1 MKFKNIII
9 SIGVI
14 VLTVVIVFSMG
25 CQNQPTGPETDFL
38 NKLRISSNQTG
49 SHGGYFYTFWTDG
62 GGSVNMELGTAG
74 NYSVQW
80 SNCGNFVCGKG
91 WNPGGARNITW
102 SGSANGAQF
111 FGVYGWLQ
119 NPLVEYYIPRSG
131 GSSRGTYQADGTTY
145 TLGTEQRVNQPSIE
159 GTATFTQYFCGGGSG
174 GSVNMGE
181 HLEGWRS
188 LGMSVGSHNY
198 QIVAVEGW
206 GGSSGNAN
214 VTLTNPGDDPTTTT
228 TNGASTTT
236 TVASGGPIPEH
247 PYDYPHYTSS
257 TTTSGWWWGSGSWW
271 GSTTTAA
278 ASTTTTNGYTTT
290 TAASTTTTSSSWWGG
305 WW

>member
-1 MKFKNIII
+1 MNVK
-9 SIGVI
+9 SLTI
-14 VLTVVIVFSMG
+14 VTGVVILVSIIAFSMG
-25 CQNQPTGPETDFL
+25 CQNQPTGPEADFRSDMGGRF
-38 NKLRISSNQTG
+38 RISSNQTG
-49 SHGGYFYTFWTDG
+49 SHGGYFYSFWTDG

-74 NYSVQW
+74 NYSVEW

-159 GTATFTQYFCGGGSG
+159 GTATFTQYFCGGGG
-174 GSVNMGE
+174 GESVNIGE
-181 HLEGWRS
+181 HLDGWRS

-214 VTLTNPGDDPTTTT
+214 VTLADFTTTT
-228 TNGASTTT
+228 TNGGSTTT
-236 TVASGGPIPEH
+236 TVASGGPSPEH
-247 PYDYPHYTSS
+247 PYDYPHMTSS
-257 TTTSGWWWGSGSWW
+257 TTTSGWWGGGFWW
-271 GSTTTAA
+271 GGG
-278 ASTTTTNGYTTT
+278 TTTTSAYTTT
-290 TAASTTTTSSSWWGG
+290 TVVSTTTTSGSSWWGA